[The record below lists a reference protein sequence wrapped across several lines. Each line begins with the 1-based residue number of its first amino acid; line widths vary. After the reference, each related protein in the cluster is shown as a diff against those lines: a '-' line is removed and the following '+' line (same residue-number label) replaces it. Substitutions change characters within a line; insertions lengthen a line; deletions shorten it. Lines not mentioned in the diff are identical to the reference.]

1 MDTIETL
8 KQKIR
13 NLREPLETWL
23 VFYDITGTILNE
35 EQLISNIMIKITEYR
50 EYSYKQNEEFERLLQ
65 KELTGKNEKQ
75 NDRNWKKIT
84 NIYNEKMPQVMEL
97 LGKTYEDHGFEENW
111 NTLHNQSKNIII
123 KMINIKKLIEK
134 ITSTPENEKGIF
146 EMIEDIMAHLQ
157 LTGSIYDDIIN
168 GFIELNHPFIIDKN
182 ESKLN
187 TIRLYIIRIE
197 AIVKNELDYT
207 GLIIEIN
214 DWFKNIINRYA
225 EELQEKP
232 QDNFKI
238 TIKIITTLEEQIQ
251 KQDDQI
257 KDQQDQ
263 INRLQEQL
271 QDHQIQ
277 LREWRNLA
285 LSLSNTT
292 VNCERHNIL

>member
-1 MDTIETL
+1 
-8 KQKIR
+8 
-13 NLREPLETWL
+13 
-23 VFYDITGTILNE
+23 
-35 EQLISNIMIKITEYR
+35 
-50 EYSYKQNEEFERLLQ
+50 
-65 KELTGKNEKQ
+65 
-75 NDRNWKKIT
+75 
-84 NIYNEKMPQVMEL
+84 MPQVMEL
-97 LGKTYEDHGFEENW
+97 LGKAYEDHGFEENW

-157 LTGSIYDDIIN
+157 LTGSIYDNIIN
-168 GFIELNHPFIIDKN
+168 GFIELNHPFIIDEN

-197 AIVKNELDYT
+197 AIVKNELDYKE
-207 GLIIEIN
+207 LIIEIN
-214 DWFKNIINRYA
+214 DWFKNIINKYA
-225 EELQEKP
+225 EEPQEKP
-232 QDNFKI
+232 QNNFKI
-238 TIKIITTLEEQIQ
+238 TVKIITTLEEQIQ

-263 INRLQEQL
+263 INQLQEQL
-271 QDHQIQ
+271 REHQIQ

-292 VNCERHNIL
+292 VNCERHNIS